1 MTTTNAVYYGE
12 QYDQVSAGE
21 SALNAAYSQ
30 SLDSLSTENSSD
42 AMVTI
47 MTSTLILV
55 CMWQEA
61 QMMNSIVTMD
71 ALSTMETDENG
82 MQSDFDDYN
91 QDWNDTYNSTYDTA
105 YNQYVS
111 EGYSTGT
118 ADTWASE
125 DASSA
130 ADSQNAY
137 LITDAE
143 SYAYDMESIAA
154 LPEFSSISGDVDTQ
168 VDSIFDTNADGSFDT
183 SSTQSDWDSAVN
195 GNYSSGSSDD
205 DDQSADLMQGYTNAF
220 SALSTDFSNQSSE
233 AQSEMQYYES
243 EDQQMQGLDETLM
256 QDWATELQSMV
267 NNQITS

>member
-71 ALSTMETDENG
+71 ALSSMETDENG

-91 QDWNDTYNSTYDTA
+91 QDWNDTYNSDID
-105 YNQYVS
+105 S
-111 EGYSTGT
+111 GMDST
-118 ADTWASE
+118 
-125 DASSA
+125 DASA
-130 ADSQNAY
+130 DADSQNAY

-168 VDSIFDTNADGSFDT
+168 VDSIFDTNTDGSFDT

>member
-71 ALSTMETDENG
+71 ALSSMETDENG

-91 QDWNDTYNSTYDTA
+91 QDWNDTYNSDID
-105 YNQYVS
+105 S
-111 EGYSTGT
+111 GMDST
-118 ADTWASE
+118 
-125 DASSA
+125 DASA
-130 ADSQNAY
+130 DADSQNAY

-168 VDSIFDTNADGSFDT
+168 VDTIFDTNSDGSFDT

-195 GNYSSGSSDD
+195 GNYSSGSSD

>member
-1 MTTTNAVYYGE
+1 MTTTNAVYYGA
-12 QYDQVSAGE
+12 QYDEVSAGE
-21 SALNAAYSQ
+21 SALDAAYSE
-30 SLDSLSTENSSD
+30 SLDSISTENSSD

-61 QMMNSIVTMD
+61 QMMSSIVTMD
-71 ALSTMETDENG
+71 ALSTMESDENG
-82 MQSDFDDYN
+82 MQADFDDYN
-91 QDWNDTYNSTYDTA
+91 QDWNDTYNSTYDTE
-105 YNQYVS
+105 YNQYIQ
-111 EGYSTGT
+111 EGYST
-118 ADTWASE
+118 E
-125 DASSA
+125 DADSWA
-130 ADSQNAY
+130 AEGATEEADEQNAY
-137 LITDAE
+137 LITDVE

-168 VDSIFDTNADGSFDT
+168 VDTIFDTNADGSFDT

-195 GNYSSGSSDD
+195 GDYSSGSSDE
-205 DDQSADLMQGYTNAF
+205 DQSADLMQGYTNAF